1 MRDNGI
7 STHVSHDLMLKWLL
21 VFVLAM
27 SLIGWF
33 TPLLRKLGLGRLPGD
48 LNFRFRGQ
56 DYSFP
61 FMSSLLLSGLMA
73 FLFYAL
79 H

>member
-1 MRDNGI
+1 M
-7 STHVSHDLMLKWLL
+7 MKWML

-33 TPLLRKLGLGRLPGD
+33 TPFLRRIGLGRLPGD
-48 LNFRFRGQ
+48 LNFRLRGR

-61 FMSSLLLSGLMA
+61 FMSSLLLSAVMSGLF
-73 FLFYAL
+73 FLFQ
-79 H
+79 

>member
-1 MRDNGI
+1 M
-7 STHVSHDLMLKWLL
+7 MKWML

-33 TPLLRKLGLGRLPGD
+33 TPFLKRIGLGRLPGD
-48 LNFRFRGQ
+48 LNFRLRGR

-61 FMSSLLLSGLMA
+61 FMSSLLLSAVMSGLF
-73 FLFYAL
+73 FLFQ
-79 H
+79 

>member
-1 MRDNGI
+1 M
-7 STHVSHDLMLKWLL
+7 MKWFL

-33 TPLLRKLGLGRLPGD
+33 TPLLRRFGFGRLPGD

-56 DYSFP
+56 QYSFP
-61 FMSSLLLSGLMA
+61 FMSSLLLSAVMT
-73 FLFYAL
+73 FLFHVL
-79 H
+79 R